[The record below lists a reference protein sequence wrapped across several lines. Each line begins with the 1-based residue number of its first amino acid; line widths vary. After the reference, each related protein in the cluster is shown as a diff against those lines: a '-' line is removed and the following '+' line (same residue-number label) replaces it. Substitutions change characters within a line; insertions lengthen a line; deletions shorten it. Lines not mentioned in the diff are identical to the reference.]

1 MDKAVVIIPTYNEI
15 ENVENIIR
23 AVMNIPTPHF
33 DILIVDDN
41 SPDGTGEAVKKLQ
54 NEFRDRLHLLSRS
67 EKNGL
72 GRAYIAG
79 FHWALENGYGYIIEM
94 DADFSHDPAD
104 LPRLITACREEG
116 ADVAV
121 GSRYVSGVN
130 VVNWP
135 MKRVLMSYFAS
146 KYVRLIT
153 GIPVN
158 DTTAGFVCYRAGV
171 LRAIDLDS
179 IKFVGYAFQIEM
191 KFKAWKYGFDITEVP
206 IIFTDRT
213 AGTSKMSSGI
223 FVGMPRT
230 MQQTIVRMRPI
241 KVAEPASWTMALMRM
256 DARPVTVM
264 QPAIMPAIAQATP
277 TVIAPFAPASSAS
290 KIFLSV
296 RRSSLFKKP
305 TMMAARIDTAAENCM
320 VFAPEETS
328 QTRSTSGASR

>member
-191 KFKAWKYGFDITEVP
+191 KFTAHKYGFRIAEVP
-206 IIFTDRT
+206 IIFVNRVL
-213 AGTSKMSSGI
+213 GTSKMSSGI
-223 FVGMPRT
+223 FGEAVFGV
-230 MQQTIVRMRPI
+230 VRL
-241 KVAEPASWTMALMRM
+241 KLG
-256 DARPVTVM
+256 
-264 QPAIMPAIAQATP
+264 
-277 TVIAPFAPASSAS
+277 
-290 KIFLSV
+290 
-296 RRSSLFKKP
+296 SLFRKYP
-305 TMMAARIDTAAENCM
+305 DYRRID
-320 VFAPEETS
+320 
-328 QTRSTSGASR
+328 